1 MHFHGCRYA
10 GEAEAFAHQAQR
22 VLGVTRAGHRVVTP
36 RAARHVQRGVDA
48 VVPSGKQQGAAL
60 VQRRVNR
67 ALQRGAVIG
76 LAVAHAP
83 KVLGAEPAPRLLQR
97 RPVRVVVAR
106 GAAGGVGSA
115 GSTVERGGRQV
126 VRERWIRRSDGRNNA
141 RRHEEKK
148 KQRSARRGVHCQV
161 ARRSAG
167 CWWLAVTAS
176 GGGTA
181 HTCTWVLR
189 ACGGRGGPRVSRRRF
204 QGQKCLETGD
214 VT

>member
-126 VRERWIRRSDGRNNA
+126 VRELWIRRSDGRNNA

-167 CWWLAVTAS
+167 WWLAVTAS
-176 GGGTA
+176 GGGTS
-181 HTCTWVLR
+181 T
-189 ACGGRGGPRVSRRRF
+189 GRGAAARAWQARSPRVSRRRF
-204 QGQKCLETGD
+204 QGQKCLET
-214 VT
+214 